1 MTLLTKTMYA
11 TQTIGPS
18 RTS

>member
-18 RTS
+18 RTP